1 MPSVYFRSHHA
12 GGKKLQEWEKNTL
25 AEKDATIRIL
35 YQILVDKQV
44 SAMSNKGFR
53 VITGFQE

>member
-1 MPSVYFRSHHA
+1 MWHDKKMTLLMLFNALCLFMSHHA

-35 YQILVDKQV
+35 YKIFGD
-44 SAMSNKGFR
+44 
-53 VITGFQE
+53 